1 MTADAE
7 APTLTAWLL
16 EQIAAD
22 EEVARDA
29 LAEPVYGVGRYGDT
43 AADEVIGMGYNEGC
57 ADVGMEHFQRWM
69 PARVLAECA
78 AKRRIV
84 EEHANYG
91 DMCRKCMH
99 QTPYLEMTA
108 DTYPCGTLR
117 ALASVYADRPGWR
130 SETAVLTEPR

>member
-7 APTLTAWLL
+7 APTLTSWLL

-29 LAEPVYGVGRYGDT
+29 LTEPVYGVGHYGDT
-43 AADEVIGMGYNEGC
+43 AAEEVIGMGYNEGC

-78 AKRRIV
+78 AKRKILEQADEADYDRGQLAQEHCV
-84 EEHANYG
+84 TRAEEDAFYAEAPG
-91 DMCRKCMH
+91 ELIR
-99 QTPYLEMTA
+99 
-108 DTYPCGTLR
+108 R
-117 ALASVYADRPGWR
+117 ALASVYADRDGFREEWR
-130 SETAVLTEPR
+130 